1 MGSSF
6 LIICSIHLICS
17 SLILN
22 VNDLRDL
29 CHCQS
34 KRRSS
39 QTHTKVQLE
48 SGTESLCFLWLAPS
62 FLPTWALRLL
72 SGDLEA
78 RTRFALR
85 PLTEERHHVSFLI
98 FDFCRSEVWNG
109 SHWAKI
115 KVLTWLHS
123 SLEGLRQNV
132 FLPFPVSTKGLHWLV
147 TPSHHQSQQWLL

>member
-1 MGSSF
+1 MEWRESRRGFIPDRDVTKAAAEMVQESMGSSF

-85 PLTEERHHVSFLI
+85 HLTEERHHVSFLI
-98 FDFCRSEVWNG
+98 FDFCRSEV
-109 SHWAKI
+109 
-115 KVLTWLHS
+115 
-123 SLEGLRQNV
+123 
-132 FLPFPVSTKGLHWLV
+132 
-147 TPSHHQSQQWLL
+147 